1 MRKKENLQKHHNE
14 NKKKEGFTDCLSWVE
29 LSVTLG
35 RVKNQIEMNYQR
47 LT

>member
-1 MRKKENLQKHHNE
+1 MKTKRKKDLLTA
-14 NKKKEGFTDCLSWVE
+14 FSWVE

-47 LT
+47 LA